1 MPFVKWTIEPVFL
14 SRQPIPPDKNV
25 TDELEAS
32 ANSTLV
38 GALRQLACLVAV
50 ADNIFEGIAAE
61 CKIIYE
67 RSVQLKDKLDR
78 CERSVSQLNAKAVP
92 IPLGDLTKFSQL
104 KEHYRTRYEH
114 ASCLFTRDS
123 RPQRVRQ
130 LYEHAA
136 ATPALHV
143 IRGAAVDDGWSAAE
157 DSPRRLFLC
166 MPVWGDASRARNVD
180 LDIETRRPASL
191 VTAGQDARDSG
202 AEELLTLPSPEE
214 KMHALSLEYPAVVVP
229 IDTSESSFNRLSS
242 VRRSLIH
249 VDFLIK
255 RKKHHKRRNT
265 ISDGNSKEIVEAL
278 TSRKKSGTLVKTEAL
293 IHSSCQTDDDL
304 LQTATST
311 KSSGRS
317 GGGATSKR
325 RPEESPSSGELS
337 SSSSTTTETNVNS
350 KPEKRLSF
358 YEAMNFSRLGRDW
371 KFLKKSGK
379 NKEADSGSHGVAKN
393 ETGRAAE
400 SGTSTGGSEKKKR
413 SSSLLPI
420 STNSGAMTVA
430 VKLRETSARTSAK
443 GGEDGQSSSGN
454 WSASSSTRASV
465 DSDQHHSSGPSPD
478 MIPHSHSESSLGRDS
493 LFSDNTHHSTDGRS
507 HDGTTPGYT
516 SDVSVAL
523 TATTLASSWKQPGQG
538 PLTAR
543 SNMNSTSTDQESHSG
558 TITPEAC
565 HSDSKSSSSP
575 GTRKI
580 SVGSDPFTNPID
592 DGDSSVYSVD
602 TDGYYTSM
610 HTDSGLKHGL
620 AKFPGEQNGEL
631 GASGDR
637 GSQTSIDT
645 IGNLSLNSF
654 LSQNATDTGT
664 DNCSIASTLTQRS
677 KAPPL
682 PPPRLSSVR
691 TLSPIPSQKESSP
704 PVSTGDIS
712 ESDCEVG
719 ERLRRK
725 TSIGSFRYPS
735 ICAVSPE
742 PSDEDSCRLDVEK
755 RASGQNSPSSEPN
768 PSCAPRAGN
777 EVPNPPSGA
786 VPAAEAKHAN
796 MDKEAD
802 ESSARLNMYGVQS
815 ARDVPFL
822 NAVVSQPNASLTP
835 RPQPVLGSFSSAD
848 SDHTQ
853 GALPNTS
860 NRSELNV
867 GAPSVPRG
875 SERKQS
881 PVHAPVKK
889 INKRETN
896 KSSEAR
902 TTPTVRGSSAAVTT
916 SRKEQAGSTKTSA
929 NPQAAQSPKQGTPSP
944 TSNPFHLNR
953 PSSLMSKTRSPFLSY
968 LSKNSSPPKTPTA
981 PSPTS
986 PAKSAGRDMN
996 VKQLTLSGT
1005 SRKAQ
1010 DEAHSSPEPS
1020 SPQSSPQTSPQTTP
1034 PAVPPPPPPL
1044 TYSSRV
1050 LEQGSTRQPS
1060 AISDANNDFA
1070 QTPSYS
1076 RAGARVTLDSEGKVI
1091 YSSNSLG
1098 RHRDGYMM
1106 KCPVQHVP
1114 SGGTGLPG
1122 KCMTLPAS
1130 MPLAPGLNQRAYVRL
1145 DPSGKVEAYTS
1156 STIPRTRY
1164 SVSGAVTSPD
1174 TRPLLQYR
1182 DGMFTLNSP
1191 PNSTST
1197 PSTRPQFPSS
1207 GRSTP
1212 QPSTSSHVHGTMS
1225 GRSTPQPSASG
1236 YLSSQSSGRT
1246 TPVQR
1251 PASISTPYSNRPSS
1265 ASTSISENSSGRVT
1279 PLHHFS
1285 PISVPS
1291 TTSPG
1296 RRTPLQPSPREPVGP
1311 SWVSGLPASP
1321 PTSSTSPSNAV
1332 QRMPPS
1338 HMVQAPV
1345 PHLHLSGRTTPVHQH
1360 SSPTN
1365 THIPSHASFPAAR
1378 SHNGRPTASSPVPS
1392 WSSGQTTPVSRNT
1405 ARSPTPVIHYPPHG
1419 HRMENSAAYA
1429 AAPRHMQP
1437 QAYRHSPHDENL
1449 VNGRMTPVDTQHHN
1463 SANQYNFPDRPS
1475 SDMIAHDH
1483 LDGSAPRNQYSSYI
1497 PRAPYQPSQSL
1508 VRGPLGQQ
1516 IGMSGT
1522 PRGVDLRGSIPN
1534 HALHASNGIR
1544 EAHAYSQG
1552 GPLPHGYPS
1561 TLSRQSPVSRSP
1573 MSSTRLLAPDHARAE
1588 YMQSAQNS
1596 VPTASYGQG
1605 PRSPPQPIHSM
1616 QNLRQP
1622 QSIAGPGH
1630 FGSRTAFDNQ
1640 RQMTGVYIPSSPQ
1653 NSYQG
1658 ANHTGMSMPGTI
1670 EPPYSL
1676 RDLRKEG
1683 SPTAL
1688 SSTSLS
1694 SSGSEKS
1701 PDSSSSTSITRE
1713 LAPRKPMSTEDL
1725 FAAIHSSKKK
1735 HGIRTDTDMA
1745 QSPLSS
1751 RSSSPLVV
1759 TSRPS
1764 TPSRGGLAE
1773 TGFLSPR
1780 GARDRRSWSGDVT
1793 AARVCSPLERRSL
1806 ANDRLGP
1813 AKPTSLLDFKKLL
1826 LQTKTSSSQN
1836 NLERKSAVEL
1846 LKPGSCGRKGSGENS
1861 VRSLPTSP
1869 VNTPSPVES
1878 PSSSSASGQAAWT
1891 STVPLKRGG
1900 RSRSSLQHR
1909 YDLMYPPILEDC
1921 QEEGGEGNRT
1931 SATAGSKV
1939 DGDAGVGS
1947 GSSVQTHSSP
1957 SSTWV

>member
-38 GALRQLACLVAV
+38 GTLRQLACLVAV

-61 CKIIYE
+61 CKVIFE
-67 RSVQLKDKLDR
+67 RSVQLQDKLER
-78 CERSVSQLNAKAVP
+78 CERSVSQLNARAVP

-114 ASCLFTRDS
+114 ANCLFTPDS
-123 RPQRVRQ
+123 RPQRVRR

-143 IRGAAVDDGWSAAE
+143 IRDVVADDGSGAE

-166 MPVWGDASRARNVD
+166 MPVWGDASRAKSV

-202 AEELLTLPSPEE
+202 GEEPLILPSPEE
-214 KMHALSLEYPAVVVP
+214 KMHALSLEYPPVVVP

-265 ISDGNSKEIVEAL
+265 ISDGNSKEIAEAL

-304 LQTATST
+304 LQAATGA

-317 GGGATSKR
+317 GGGTSGKR

-379 NKEADSGSHGVAKN
+379 NKEADSGSHGGATKN
-393 ETGRAAE
+393 EMGRAAE

-413 SSSLLPI
+413 SSLLPI

-430 VKLRETSARTSAK
+430 VKLRETSARVSAK

-478 MIPHSHSESSLGRDS
+478 TIPHSHSESSLGRDS

-523 TATTLASSWKQPGQG
+523 TATTLASSWKHPGQG
-538 PLTAR
+538 PLTTR

-620 AKFPGEQNGEL
+620 AKFPGEQNGDL
-631 GASGDR
+631 AASGDR

-654 LSQNATDTGT
+654 LSQNATDTAT

-704 PVSTGDIS
+704 PVSAGDIS

-742 PSDEDSCRLDVEK
+742 PSDEDSCRLDTEK
-755 RASGQNSPSSEPN
+755 RASGQNSPLSEPN
-768 PSCAPRAGN
+768 LSHTAGAASELPNTPS
-777 EVPNPPSGA
+777 VP
-786 VPAAEAKHAN
+786 VKAAEAKQHASA
-796 MDKEAD
+796 DKESD

-815 ARDVPFL
+815 VRDVPFL
-822 NAVVSQPNASLTP
+822 NTLVSQPNAPPTP
-835 RPQPVLGSFSSAD
+835 QPQPVLGSFSSAD
-848 SDHTQ
+848 GDHVQ
-853 GALPNTS
+853 GVLPGTS
-860 NRSELNV
+860 NRSDARASRL
-867 GAPSVPRG
+867 PQS

-881 PVHAPVKK
+881 PVHAPVKV
-889 INKRETN
+889 TN
-896 KSSEAR
+896 KKEASKSPQAKTAPALQGGGTASS
-902 TTPTVRGSSAAVTT
+902 G
-916 SRKEQAGSTKTSA
+916 RKEQMGAAKASA
-929 NPQAAQSPKQGTPSP
+929 SPQTAQPPKQKTPSP
-944 TSNPFHLNR
+944 TSSPFFLNR

-968 LSKNSSPPKTPTA
+968 LSKNSSPPKTPTT
-981 PSPTS
+981 PSPPS

-996 VKQLTLSGT
+996 VKQLTLSG
-1005 SRKAQ
+1005 SSCKVQ
-1010 DEAHSSPEPS
+1010 DATHSSPEPS
-1020 SPQSSPQTSPQTTP
+1020 SPQNSPQTSPQTTP

-1070 QTPSYS
+1070 QTPSFS

-1098 RHRDGYMM
+1098 RHRDGYTMT
-1106 KCPVQHVP
+1106 
-1114 SGGTGLPG
+1114 SGNAGLPG

-1130 MPLAPGLNQRAYVRL
+1130 MPPTPGSNQRAYVRL
-1145 DPSGKVEAYTS
+1145 DPSGKVETYTS

-1164 SVSGAVTSPD
+1164 SVSGTPTSPD
-1174 TRPLLQYR
+1174 TRPPLLQYR
-1182 DGMFTLNSP
+1182 DGMFTLSSP

-1197 PSTRPQFPSS
+1197 PNARSQFPLS

-1212 QPSTSSHVHGTMS
+1212 QPGMSGYVHSTAS
-1225 GRSTPQPSASG
+1225 GRSTPQPGVSG
-1236 YLSSQSSGRT
+1236 YPSSHSSGRT

-1251 PASISTPYSNRPSS
+1251 PASISTPYSSRPSGT
-1265 ASTSISENSSGRVT
+1265 STPISDNGSSGRVT

-1285 PISVPS
+1285 PISVPA

-1296 RRTPLQPSPREPVGP
+1296 RRTPLQPSPREPVGTR
-1311 SWVSGLPASP
+1311 WVSGLPASP
-1321 PTSSTSPSNAV
+1321 PKSSPSPSNAV
-1332 QRMPPS
+1332 QHMPPS
-1338 HMVQAPV
+1338 HVIQAPV
-1345 PHLHLSGRTTPVHQH
+1345 PRTHPSGRTTPVHQH

-1365 THIPSHASFPAAR
+1365 THIPSHASFPVSR
-1378 SHNGRPTASSPVPS
+1378 SHNGGPIASSPVSS
-1392 WSSGQTTPVSRNT
+1392 WNSGQATPVSRNT
-1405 ARSPTPVIHYPPHG
+1405 ARSPTPVMHYQTHS

-1429 AAPRHMQP
+1429 SAPRLMPP
-1437 QAYRHSPHDENL
+1437 QSYGHGPHDGHL
-1449 VNGRMTPVDTQHHN
+1449 VNGRMTPVDMLQHN
-1463 SANQYNFPDRPS
+1463 SVNQYNFTDRVNS
-1475 SDMIAHDH
+1475 GRTTLDH
-1483 LDGSAPRNQYSSYI
+1483 PDGSVPRNQYTSYI

-1508 VRGPLGQQ
+1508 IRGPLGQQ
-1516 IGMSGT
+1516 VSMSATARGAD
-1522 PRGVDLRGSIPN
+1522 PRSLIPN
-1534 HALHASNGIR
+1534 HVAHTANGIR
-1544 EAHAYSQG
+1544 ENHAYSQG
-1552 GPLPHGYPS
+1552 GPLPYGYPS
-1561 TLSRQSPVSRSP
+1561 TTPSRHSPVPRSP
-1573 MSSTRLLAPDHARAE
+1573 MSSTRLLAPDHGRVE
-1588 YMQSAQNS
+1588 YGQSVQNQ
-1596 VPTASYGQG
+1596 VPPASYGMG
-1605 PRSPPQPIHSM
+1605 PRSPPQPIHNM

-1622 QSIAGPGH
+1622 QSIPGPGH
-1630 FGSRTAFDNQ
+1630 LGSREAYENQ
-1640 RQMTGVYIPSSPQ
+1640 RQMPGVYIPNSAQ

-1658 ANHTGMSMPGTI
+1658 INHAGVPMPGTI
-1670 EPPYSL
+1670 ESPYSL

-1735 HGIRTDTDMA
+1735 HGIRTDTDLA

-1764 TPSRGGLAE
+1764 TPSRGGGGLAE

-1780 GARDRRSWSGDVT
+1780 GARDRRSWSGDIA

-1836 NLERKSAVEL
+1836 NLERKSAMEL
-1846 LKPGSCGRKGSGENS
+1846 LRPGSGGRKGSSENA
-1861 VRSLPTSP
+1861 VQSLPTSP

-1878 PSSSSASGQAAWT
+1878 PSAGGQAAWT

-1931 SATAGSKV
+1931 SAIAEGKG
-1939 DGDAGVGS
+1939 DGDTAVRS
-1947 GSSVQTHSSP
+1947 GVQTHSSP

>member
-25 TDELEAS
+25 TDELEAT

-38 GALRQLACLVAV
+38 GTLRQLACLVAV

-61 CKIIYE
+61 CKVIFE
-67 RSVQLKDKLDR
+67 RSVQLQDKLER
-78 CERSVSQLNAKAVP
+78 CERSVSQLNAKAVR

-114 ASCLFTRDS
+114 VNCLFTPDT

-143 IRGAAVDDGWSAAE
+143 IRSSADDGSGAE

-166 MPVWGDASRARNVD
+166 MPVWGDASRARN

-191 VTAGQDARDSG
+191 ATAGQDARDSG
-202 AEELLTLPSPEE
+202 GEELLMLPSPEE
-214 KMHALSLEYPAVVVP
+214 KMHALSLEYPPVVVP

-265 ISDGNSKEIVEAL
+265 ISDGNSKEIAEAL

-317 GGGATSKR
+317 GSGTSGKR

-337 SSSSTTTETNVNS
+337 SSSSTETNVNS

-371 KFLKKSGK
+371 KFLKKSSK
-379 NKEADSGSHGVAKN
+379 NKEVDSGSHSGLAKN
-393 ETGRAAE
+393 EMGRAAE

-478 MIPHSHSESSLGRDS
+478 TIPHSHSESSLGRDS

-507 HDGTTPGYT
+507 HDGTTAGYT

-538 PLTAR
+538 PLTTR
-543 SNMNSTSTDQESHSG
+543 SNMNSTSTDQESQSG

-620 AKFPGEQNGEL
+620 AKFPGEQNGDL
-631 GASGDR
+631 TASGDR

-654 LSQNATDTGT
+654 LSQNAMDTAT

-677 KAPPL
+677 RAPPL

-704 PVSTGDIS
+704 PVSAGDIS

-719 ERLRRK
+719 ERLRKK

-755 RASGQNSPSSEPN
+755 RASGQNSPLSEPN
-768 PSCAPRAGN
+768 IPHNAGAANELLSTPSA
-777 EVPNPPSGA
+777 A
-786 VPAAEAKHAN
+786 VPAPATDAKHASP
-796 MDKEAD
+796 DKEAD
-802 ESSARLNMYGVQS
+802 EPSARLNMYGVQS
-815 ARDVPFL
+815 ARDAPFL
-822 NAVVSQPNASLTP
+822 NAVVCQPNAPPTP
-835 RPQPVLGSFSSAD
+835 QPLPVLGSFSSAD
-848 SDHTQ
+848 SDHMQ
-853 GALPNTS
+853 GTLPSTS
-860 NRSELNV
+860 SISEV
-867 GAPSVPRG
+867 SGRVSKVPQSNAR
-875 SERKQS
+875 RQS
-881 PVHAPVKK
+881 PVHAPVKMEK
-889 INKRETN
+889 KEVN
-896 KSSEAR
+896 KSPEAR
-902 TTPTVRGSSAAVTT
+902 KAPALQGNSAPVSSGRKQQMGATKEPGSPQTV
-916 SRKEQAGSTKTSA
+916 Q
-929 NPQAAQSPKQGTPSP
+929 PPKQTTPSP
-944 TSNPFHLNR
+944 TSSPFFLNR

-968 LSKNSSPPKTPTA
+968 LSKNSSPPKTPTT
-981 PSPTS
+981 PSPPS

-1005 SRKAQ
+1005 SRNTQ
-1010 DEAHSSPEPS
+1010 DANQSSPEPS

-1060 AISDANNDFA
+1060 AINDANDFA
-1070 QTPSYS
+1070 QTPSFS

-1098 RHRDGYMM
+1098 RHRDGYTMA
-1106 KCPVQHVP
+1106 
-1114 SGGTGLPG
+1114 SGSAGLLG

-1130 MPLAPGLNQRAYVRL
+1130 MHPAPGSNQHAYVRL
-1145 DPSGKVEAYTS
+1145 DPSGKVETYTS

-1164 SVSGAVTSPD
+1164 SVSGALTSPD
-1174 TRPLLQYR
+1174 TRPPLLKYR
-1182 DGMFTLNSP
+1182 DGMFTLSSP

-1197 PSTRPQFPSS
+1197 QSARPQFPSS

-1212 QPSTSSHVHGTMS
+1212 QPATSGHIHGTMS
-1225 GRSTPQPSASG
+1225 GRSTPQAAVSG
-1236 YLSSQSSGRT
+1236 YPSNQSSGRT

-1251 PASISTPYSNRPSS
+1251 PASISTPYSNRPSGT
-1265 ASTSISENSSGRVT
+1265 STPISENSSSGRVT

-1285 PISVPS
+1285 PISVPT

-1296 RRTPLQPSPREPVGP
+1296 RRTPLQPSPREPVGTR
-1311 SWVSGLPASP
+1311 WVSGLPASP
-1321 PTSSTSPSNAV
+1321 PKSSPSSSNAV
-1332 QRMPPS
+1332 QHMPPS
-1338 HMVQAPV
+1338 HIIQAPV
-1345 PHLHLSGRTTPVHQH
+1345 PRSHPSGRTTPVHQH

-1365 THIPSHASFPAAR
+1365 THIPNHASFSAAR
-1378 SHNGRPTASSPVPS
+1378 SHNGGPIVSSPVSS
-1392 WSSGQTTPVSRNT
+1392 WSSGQATPVSRNT
-1405 ARSPTPVIHYPPHG
+1405 ARSPTPVMHYQSNG

-1429 AAPRHMQP
+1429 SVPRLVPP
-1437 QAYRHSPHDENL
+1437 QAYRQGPHDEHL
-1449 VNGRMTPVDTQHHN
+1449 VNGRMTPVDMQHHN
-1463 SANQYNFPDRPS
+1463 SASQYNFTDRAS
-1475 SDMIAHDH
+1475 SSRTFDH
-1483 LDGSAPRNQYSSYI
+1483 PDGSAPRNQYTSYI
-1497 PRAPYQPSQSL
+1497 PRAPYQPGQSL
-1508 VRGPLGQQ
+1508 IRGPFGQQ
-1516 IGMSGT
+1516 ISMSGSA
-1522 PRGVDLRGSIPN
+1522 RGVDPRSIPN
-1534 HALHASNGIR
+1534 HVSHTANGVY
-1544 EAHAYSQG
+1544 ETHAYSQN
-1552 GPLPHGYPS
+1552 GPSPHGYPS
-1561 TLSRQSPVSRSP
+1561 SAPSRQSPVPRSP
-1573 MSSTRLLAPDHARAE
+1573 MSSTRLLTPDHARAE
-1588 YMQSAQNS
+1588 YGQSAQS
-1596 VPTASYGQG
+1596 QVPSASYGMG
-1605 PRSPPQPIHSM
+1605 PRSPPQLIHHM
-1616 QNLRQP
+1616 QNSRHP
-1622 QSIAGPGH
+1622 QGIAEPGH
-1630 FGSRTAFDNQ
+1630 LGSRMTFENQ
-1640 RQMTGVYIPSSPQ
+1640 RQMPGVYIPSSPQ
-1653 NSYQG
+1653 NSYPG
-1658 ANHTGMSMPGTI
+1658 INHTGTSMPGTI
-1670 EPPYSL
+1670 ESPYSF
-1676 RDLRKEG
+1676 RDLRKES

-1735 HGIRTDTDMA
+1735 HGIRTDADIA

-1764 TPSRGGLAE
+1764 TPSRGGGGLAE

-1780 GARDRRSWSGDVT
+1780 GARDRRSWSGDVA

-1836 NLERKSAVEL
+1836 NLERKSAMEL
-1846 LKPGSCGRKGSGENS
+1846 LKPGSGGRKGSGENS
-1861 VRSLPTSP
+1861 VHSLPTSP
-1869 VNTPSPVES
+1869 INTPSPVES
-1878 PSSSSASGQAAWT
+1878 PSSGGSAGGSQAAWT

-1931 SATAGSKV
+1931 SVVGGSKA
-1939 DGDAGVGS
+1939 DGDASVGS
-1947 GSSVQTHSSP
+1947 ASSVQTHSSP

>member
-25 TDELEAS
+25 SDELEAC
-32 ANSTLV
+32 ANSALV
-38 GALRQLACLVAV
+38 GTLRQLACLVAV

-61 CKIIYE
+61 CKHIYE

-78 CERSVSQLNAKAVP
+78 CEKSVSQLNAKAVP
-92 IPLGDLTKFSQL
+92 IPVGDLTKFSQV

-114 ASCLFTRDS
+114 ASCLFTADS
-123 RPQRVRQ
+123 RPRRVLE
-130 LYEHAA
+130 LYERAA

-143 IRGAAVDDGWSAAE
+143 IRGGADDGS
-157 DSPRRLFLC
+157 SPRRLYLC
-166 MPVWGDASRARNVD
+166 MPVWGDASRTRNNVD

-191 VTAGQDARDSG
+191 VAGQDAHDSG
-202 AEELLTLPSPEE
+202 GEELLMLPSPEE

-229 IDTSESSFNRLSS
+229 IDTSENSFNRLSS
-242 VRRSLIH
+242 TRRSFIH

-265 ISDGNSKEIVEAL
+265 ISDGNSKEIAEAL

-304 LQTATST
+304 LQAPATTT
-311 KSSGRS
+311 KSGGRS
-317 GGGATSKR
+317 SGSSISKR
-325 RPEESPSSGELS
+325 RTEESPSSGELS
-337 SSSSTTTETNVNS
+337 SSSSTTTETNVAT

-371 KFLKKSGK
+371 KFLKKSSK
-379 NKEADSGSHGVAKN
+379 NKEADSGSHGAAKN
-393 ETGRAAE
+393 EASRAAE
-400 SGTSTGGSEKKKR
+400 NGTSTGGSEKKKR

-430 VKLRETSARTSAK
+430 VKMRETSARTTVK
-443 GGEDGQSSSGN
+443 GVEDGQSSSGN

-465 DSDQHHSSGPSPD
+465 DSDQQQSSGPSPD

-507 HDGTTPGYT
+507 HDGTAAGYT

-523 TATTLASSWKQPGQG
+523 TATTIASSWKQPG

-543 SNMNSTSTDQESHSG
+543 PNLNSTSTDQESQSG

-620 AKFPGEQNGEL
+620 AKFPGDQNGGL
-631 GASGDR
+631 AASGDR

-654 LSQNATDTGT
+654 LSQNANDAGT

-677 KAPPL
+677 RAPPL
-682 PPPRLSSVR
+682 PPPRVSSAR

-704 PVSTGDIS
+704 PVSAGDIS

-742 PSDEDSCRLDVEK
+742 PSDEDSCRLDTGK
-755 RASGQNSPSSEPN
+755 QASRQNSPLSEPS
-768 PSCAPRAGN
+768 PPRALAVS
-777 EVPNPPSGA
+777 ELSKTSSSSGHT
-786 VPAAEAKHAN
+786 VEAKHTN
-796 MDKEAD
+796 MDNDAD
-802 ESSARLNMYGVQS
+802 DPAARLNMYGMQS
-815 ARDVPFL
+815 ARNMGFL
-822 NAVVSQPNASLTP
+822 NAVVPHSGAAVTLQ
-835 RPQPVLGSFSSAD
+835 PQPVLGSFSSAE
-848 SDHTQ
+848 SDQLQ
-853 GALPNTS
+853 GTLPG
-860 NRSELNV
+860 NV
-867 GAPSVPRG
+867 DKGDLKVAVRAVPRDNETKQSSLFAPVQETAKNFDPGRVPVVHG
-875 SERKQS
+875 SSIAAVPDRRKQTQL
-881 PVHAPVKK
+881 AATT
-889 INKRETN
+889 TN
-896 KSSEAR
+896 SEVAY
-902 TTPTVRGSSAAVTT
+902 SH
-916 SRKEQAGSTKTSA
+916 
-929 NPQAAQSPKQGTPSP
+929 KQGSPSP
-944 TSNPFHLNR
+944 TSSGTPFYLNR

-968 LSKNSSPPKTPTA
+968 LSKNSSPPKTPTM
-981 PSPTS
+981 PSPPS
-986 PAKSAGRDMN
+986 PARSAGRHMN
-996 VKQLTLSGT
+996 TKQLTLS
-1005 SRKAQ
+1005 SPNSSAQ
-1010 DEAHSSPEPS
+1010 DRPQSSPEPS
-1020 SPQSSPQTSPQTTP
+1020 SPQSSSSQTSPQTTP

-1050 LEQGSTRQPS
+1050 LEQGSARQPS
-1060 AISDANNDFA
+1060 AISETNNVFA
-1070 QTPSYS
+1070 QTPPYS
-1076 RAGARVTLDSEGKVI
+1076 RAGARVTLDSDGKVI

-1098 RHRDGYMM
+1098 RHRDGYTVGYPQQ
-1106 KCPVQHVP
+1106 KVS
-1114 SGGTGLPG
+1114 SGSTELAE

-1130 MPLAPGLNQRAYVRL
+1130 MPPVPGMNQRAYVRL
-1145 DPSGKVEAYTS
+1145 DPSGKVETYTS

-1164 SVSGAVTSPD
+1164 SVSGPTVSPD
-1174 TRPLLQYR
+1174 KRPLLKYR
-1182 DGMFTLNSP
+1182 DGMFTLSSP
-1191 PNSTST
+1191 TNTTAVSG
-1197 PSTRPQFPSS
+1197 TRHQQPLS

-1212 QPSTSSHVHGTMS
+1212 QSTASGYFHSGTMS
-1225 GRSTPQPSASG
+1225 GRSTPQPGMSG
-1236 YLSSQSSGRT
+1236 YLTSQSSGRT

-1265 ASTSISENSSGRVT
+1265 ASTPVSDHNSSGRVT
-1279 PLHHFS
+1279 PLHHFA

-1291 TTSPG
+1291 CTSPG
-1296 RRTPLQPSPREPVGP
+1296 RRTPLQPSPREPVGAR
-1311 SWVSGLPASP
+1311 WVSGLPPSP
-1321 PTSSTSPSNAV
+1321 PKFSTMSPNMTEHTA
-1332 QRMPPS
+1332 PS
-1338 HMVQAPV
+1338 HNVQTPV
-1345 PHLHLSGRTTPVHQH
+1345 PRLQHSGRTTPVRQYP
-1360 SSPTN
+1360 SPSDGHVPHLQN
-1365 THIPSHASFPAAR
+1365 GSPS
-1378 SHNGRPTASSPVPS
+1378 ASSPVTSRNP
-1392 WSSGQTTPVSRNT
+1392 GQMPPVSRST
-1405 ARSPTPVIHYPPHG
+1405 VGSSAPIMRYPPQAHQ
-1419 HRMENSAAYA
+1419 HENSAAYA
-1429 AAPRHMQP
+1429 AVARQVPP
-1437 QAYRHSPHDENL
+1437 AQAYGQSSYDEQL
-1449 VNGRMTPVDTQHHN
+1449 VNGRLTPVDTSHH
-1463 SANQYNFPDRPS
+1463 SLANQYRFPERTNTTEAVHNHP
-1475 SDMIAHDH
+1475 
-1483 LDGSAPRNQYSSYI
+1483 DGNVVRSQYPSYI
-1497 PRAPYQPSQSL
+1497 PRAPYQPGQPL
-1508 VRGPLGQQ
+1508 IRGPLGQQ
-1516 IGMSGT
+1516 VSMMGT
-1522 PRGVDLRGSIPN
+1522 ARGVDPRSSIPN
-1534 HALHASNGIR
+1534 HIPHAANGIR
-1544 EAHAYSQG
+1544 ENRTHRQG
-1552 GPLPHGYPS
+1552 GPLPQGYPAS
-1561 TLSRQSPVSRSP
+1561 PSRQSPMPRSP
-1573 MSSTRLLAPDHARAE
+1573 LSSTRLLAPDHSRAE
-1588 YMQSAQNS
+1588 HMPPLQKPISLA
-1596 VPTASYGQG
+1596 TYGQYPQG
-1605 PRSPPQPIHSM
+1605 PAQPNHGM
-1616 QNLRQP
+1616 QNFRQI
-1622 QSIAGPGH
+1622 QSSAGPGH
-1630 FGSRTAFDNQ
+1630 LGSRATSDNQ
-1640 RQMTGVYIPSSPQ
+1640 RQMSPGVYIPSSSQ
-1653 NSYQG
+1653 NSYHG
-1658 ANHTGMSMPGTI
+1658 LVHADLPMPGTM

-1735 HGIRTDTDMA
+1735 HGIKTEADLA

-1751 RSSSPLVV
+1751 RSNSPLVV

-1780 GARDRRSWSGDVT
+1780 GARDRRSWSGDVA

-1826 LQTKTSSSQN
+1826 LQTKTSGSQN
-1836 NLERKSAVEL
+1836 NVAKKSAVEL
-1846 LKPGSCGRKGSGENS
+1846 LRPGSGGRRAAGENT
-1861 VRSLPTSP
+1861 VHSLPTSP
-1869 VNTPSPVES
+1869 VNTPSPVDS
-1878 PSSSSASGQAAWT
+1878 PSSGGGGQPAWT

-1921 QEEGGEGNRT
+1921 QEEGGEGIR
-1931 SATAGSKV
+1931 ATTTASSKA
-1939 DGDAGVGS
+1939 DGDMGVTS
-1947 GSSVQTHSSP
+1947 GSVQTHSSP

>member
-1 MPFVKWTIEPVFL
+1 MRAAADYLTSL
-14 SRQPIPPDKNV
+14 SLSV
-25 TDELEAS
+25 
-32 ANSTLV
+32 LV
-38 GALRQLACLVAV
+38 PAV
-50 ADNIFEGIAAE
+50 
-61 CKIIYE
+61 
-67 RSVQLKDKLDR
+67 
-78 CERSVSQLNAKAVP
+78 
-92 IPLGDLTKFSQL
+92 GDLTKFSQV
-104 KEHYRTRYEH
+104 KEHYRTHYEH
-114 ASCLFTRDS
+114 ARCLFTADS
-123 RPQRVRQ
+123 RPRRVCE
-130 LYEHAA
+130 LYERAA

-143 IRGAAVDDGWSAAE
+143 IRGTADDGS
-157 DSPRRLFLC
+157 SPRRLYLC
-166 MPVWGDASRARNVD
+166 MPVWGDDASRTRNNVD

-191 VTAGQDARDSG
+191 VTGQDVRDSG
-202 AEELLTLPSPEE
+202 GEELLILPSPEE

-242 VRRSLIH
+242 TRRSFIH

-265 ISDGNSKEIVEAL
+265 ISDGNSKEIAEAL

-304 LQTATST
+304 LQAPATTT
-311 KSSGRS
+311 KSGGRS
-317 GGGATSKR
+317 SGSGISKR
-325 RPEESPSSGELS
+325 RTEESPSSGELS
-337 SSSSTTTETNVNS
+337 SSSSTTTETNVNT

-358 YEAMNFSRLGRDW
+358 YEAMNLSRLGRDW
-371 KFLKKSGK
+371 KFLKKSNK
-379 NKEADSGSHGVAKN
+379 SKEADSGSHGAAKN
-393 ETGRAAE
+393 EASRAAE

-420 STNSGAMTVA
+420 STNSAAMTVA
-430 VKLRETSARTSAK
+430 VKMRETSARTTVK
-443 GGEDGQSSSGN
+443 GVEDGQSSSGN

-465 DSDQHHSSGPSPD
+465 DSDQQQSSGPSPD

-507 HDGTTPGYT
+507 HDGTAAGYT
-516 SDVSVAL
+516 SDASVAL
-523 TATTLASSWKQPGQG
+523 TATTIASSWKQPG

-543 SNMNSTSTDQESHSG
+543 PNLNSTSTDQESQSG

-620 AKFPGEQNGEL
+620 AKFPGDQNGGL
-631 GASGDR
+631 AASGDR

-654 LSQNATDTGT
+654 LSQNANDTGT

-677 KAPPL
+677 RAPPL
-682 PPPRLSSVR
+682 PPPRVSSAR

-704 PVSTGDIS
+704 PVSAGDIS

-742 PSDEDSCRLDVEK
+742 PSDEDSCRLDAEK
-755 RASGQNSPSSEPN
+755 QASRQSSPLSEPS
-768 PSCAPRAGN
+768 PPRAPAAS
-777 EVPNPPSGA
+777 EPSKTSSSSG
-786 VPAAEAKHAN
+786 PTAEAKCTNAGK
-796 MDKEAD
+796 DAD
-802 ESSARLNMYGVQS
+802 DPSARLNMYGVQS
-815 ARDVPFL
+815 ARNMAFL
-822 NAVVSQPNASLTP
+822 NAVVSRSGAAVTP
-835 RPQPVLGSFSSAD
+835 QPQPVLGSFSSAE
-848 SDHTQ
+848 SDQLQ
-853 GALPNTS
+853 GTLPS
-860 NRSELNV
+860 NLEKGDLDVTVRTVLRNNE
-867 GAPSVPRG
+867 A
-875 SERKQS
+875 KQS
-881 PVHAPVKK
+881 PLSAPVQERAK
-889 INKRETN
+889 N
-896 KSSEAR
+896 SEPGAS
-902 TTPTVRGSSAAVTT
+902 PSVQCSSSAGIPDSDSREQTQPVAT
-916 SRKEQAGSTKTSA
+916 STNSQVACSS
-929 NPQAAQSPKQGTPSP
+929 KQGSASP
-944 TSNPFHLNR
+944 TSACTPFYLNR

-968 LSKNSSPPKTPTA
+968 LSKNSSPPKTPTM
-981 PSPTS
+981 PSPPS

-996 VKQLTLSGT
+996 TKQLTLS
-1005 SRKAQ
+1005 SPNSSAQ
-1010 DEAHSSPEPS
+1010 DRPQSSPEPS
-1020 SPQSSPQTSPQTTP
+1020 SPQSSSSQTSPQTTP

-1050 LEQGSTRQPS
+1050 LEQGSARQPS
-1060 AISDANNDFA
+1060 AISEANSVFA
-1070 QTPSYS
+1070 QAPPYS

-1098 RHRDGYMM
+1098 RHRDGYTVGYQLQ
-1106 KCPVQHVP
+1106 KVP
-1114 SGGTGLPG
+1114 SGRTGLAE

-1130 MPLAPGLNQRAYVRL
+1130 MPPAPGLNQRAYVRL
-1145 DPSGKVEAYTS
+1145 DPSGKVETYTS

-1164 SVSGAVTSPD
+1164 SVSGPTVSPD
-1174 TRPLLQYR
+1174 KRPLLQYR
-1182 DGMFTLNSP
+1182 DGRFTLSSP
-1191 PNSTST
+1191 TNNTPM
-1197 PSTRPQFPSS
+1197 PSTRPQQPLS

-1212 QPSTSSHVHGTMS
+1212 QSTAPGYFQSGTMS
-1225 GRSTPQPSASG
+1225 GRSTPQPGMSG
-1236 YLSSQSSGRT
+1236 YLTSQSSGRT

-1251 PASISTPYSNRPSS
+1251 PASISTPYSNRPSG
-1265 ASTSISENSSGRVT
+1265 ASTPVSDHNSSGRVT

-1291 TTSPG
+1291 CTSPG
-1296 RRTPLQPSPREPVGP
+1296 RRTPLQPSPREPVGAR
-1311 SWVSGLPASP
+1311 WVSGLPPSP
-1321 PTSSTSPSNAV
+1321 PKSSTMSPNMA
-1332 QRMPPS
+1332 QHPPPS
-1338 HMVQAPV
+1338 HIVQAPV
-1345 PHLHLSGRTTPVHQH
+1345 PRLQHSGRTTPVHQYP
-1360 SSPTN
+1360 SPSDG
-1365 THIPSHASFPAAR
+1365 HIPHL
-1378 SHNGRPTASSPVPS
+1378 HNGSPSVSSPVTS
-1392 WSSGQTTPVSRNT
+1392 WSPGQMPPVSRSSV
-1405 ARSPTPVIHYPPHG
+1405 RSSTPIMHYSPQAHQ
-1419 HRMENSAAYA
+1419 HENSAAYA
-1429 AAPRHMQP
+1429 AVGRQVPA
-1437 QAYRHSPHDENL
+1437 QAYGQSSRDEQL
-1449 VNGRMTPVDTQHHN
+1449 VNGRLTPMDTSRHN
-1463 SANQYNFPDRPS
+1463 PANQYRHPENTNVTQ
-1475 SDMIAHDH
+1475 AVHDH
-1483 LDGSAPRNQYSSYI
+1483 SNENMARPQYPSYI

-1508 VRGPLGQQ
+1508 IRGPLGQQ
-1516 IGMSGT
+1516 ISMMGAA
-1522 PRGVDLRGSIPN
+1522 RGVDPRGSIPN
-1534 HALHASNGIR
+1534 HVPHAANGIHENR
-1544 EAHAYSQG
+1544 TYRQG
-1552 GPLPHGYPS
+1552 GPLPQGYPTS
-1561 TLSRQSPVSRSP
+1561 PSRQSPVPRSP
-1573 MSSTRLLAPDHARAE
+1573 LSSTRLLAPDHSRGEHVPPLQKPISLAAYGQYPQGPTQQNHSTQNFRQ
-1588 YMQSAQNS
+1588 MQNS
-1596 VPTASYGQG
+1596 VV
-1605 PRSPPQPIHSM
+1605 
-1616 QNLRQP
+1616 
-1622 QSIAGPGH
+1622 PGH
-1630 FGSRTAFDNQ
+1630 LGLRTAADNQ
-1640 RQMTGVYIPSSPQ
+1640 RQMSPGVYIPSSLQ
-1653 NSYQG
+1653 NSYH
-1658 ANHTGMSMPGTI
+1658 ADLPMPGAM
-1670 EPPYSL
+1670 EPPYGL

-1713 LAPRKPMSTEDL
+1713 LAPRRPMSTEDL

-1735 HGIRTDTDMA
+1735 HGIRTEADLA

-1759 TSRPS
+1759 TSRPG

-1780 GARDRRSWSGDVT
+1780 GARDRRSWSGDVA

-1836 NLERKSAVEL
+1836 NVAKKSAVEL
-1846 LKPGSCGRKGSGENS
+1846 LRPGSGGRRAAAENT
-1861 VRSLPTSP
+1861 VHSLPTSP

-1878 PSSSSASGQAAWT
+1878 PSSGGGGQAAWT

-1921 QEEGGEGNRT
+1921 QEEGGEGSR
-1931 SATAGSKV
+1931 ATITASSKA
-1939 DGDAGVGS
+1939 DGDVGVTS
-1947 GSSVQTHSSP
+1947 GSVQTHSPP